1 MKMLPKKFILLSFV
15 FYSSLPVTATT
26 DSFRC
31 LAWCAAAGLQRRVA
45 CGAAAGLGFGLR
57 IANCTLKWFVMQ
69 DAGGAFEEAVDVA
82 APLREERAVA
92 KIFHVRVERGPDVG
106 EHVLVG
112 MLDAALHAR
121 GDAAG
126 MLANNIQSL
135 ENTLS

>member
-31 LAWCAAAGLQRRVA
+31 LAWC
-45 CGAAAGLGFGLR
+45 AAAGLGFGLR